1 MNYQGVWIHSGNY
14 GRILLVGDIYVN
26 SIVSSLQKECTLPV
40 DAVYANDLDTLEKR
54 AQLQMQ
60 QFSYRLVII
69 CEGDID
75 GGSASSLLP
84 KLRGAYARSQYMLL
98 TAPPAWLKKEKYR
111 RSSATTAQYN
121 QQCREMAD
129 RMQVPCIDQEA
140 IAHQFRLESES
151 SATYPKTFFTRVE
164 LKRLHFSKAR
174 KIRKADSEPGGRIQL
189 TMRFFA
195 FQIADGISQLIG
207 KKATGEILWDN
218 LQTDDNAP
226 FLLIGDSNIRRIRSG
241 NRELRNLSNALSMSA
256 DVASEMS
263 LAQIT
268 SILTP
273 QHKVIGVCIGTHHL
287 SEHYSEAFENRIRA
301 LFNIL
306 GANGRKVVVINILQR
321 ATEKKPHVP
330 DTGINKII
338 QSLNNRVEAVAREF
352 GFRHVDA
359 YSIMNGKTFED
370 KVHYMYD
377 DYTELS
383 SMVLRHLK
391 DALG

>member
-256 DVASEMS
+256 DVASETS

-301 LFNIL
+301 LFNTL

-377 DYTELS
+377 DYAELS
-383 SMVLRHLK
+383 SLVLRHLN

>member
-140 IAHQFRLESES
+140 IAHQFRLESEP

-164 LKRLHFSKAR
+164 FKRLHFSKAR

-256 DVASEMS
+256 DVASETS

-301 LFNIL
+301 LFNTL

-377 DYTELS
+377 DYAELS

>member
-174 KIRKADSEPGGRIQL
+174 KIRKTDSEPGGRLQL

-256 DVASEMS
+256 DVASETS

-287 SEHYSEAFENRIRA
+287 SENYSEAFENRIRA
-301 LFNIL
+301 LFNTL

-377 DYTELS
+377 DYAELS